1 MKTDVDGKFLAIFC
15 SRYTF
20 SQVSTTKYHNEL
32 EYSSGNS
39 NIKWK
44 LEHQVYFLKKGDFHG
59 MYFPEGLIE
68 YQVETRIFKWKLE
81 YQVETRIFKWKLEY
95 QMESRIF
102 KWNLEYQV
110 ETRISSGN
118 WKLEYQV
125 YYINRRCDLC

>member
-1 MKTDVDGKFLAIFC
+1 MDVSTRFLTFFC

-20 SQVSTTKYHNEL
+20 SQVSTTKYRNEL

-44 LEHQVYFLKKGDFHG
+44 LEYQVYLKKKGDFHG

-68 YQVETRIFKWKLE
+68 
-81 YQVETRIFKWKLEY
+81 
-95 QMESRIF
+95 
-102 KWNLEYQV
+102 NQV

-118 WKLEYQV
+118 SNIQVETRISSGISNIQVETRIFKLKLEYSH
-125 YYINRRCDLC
+125 